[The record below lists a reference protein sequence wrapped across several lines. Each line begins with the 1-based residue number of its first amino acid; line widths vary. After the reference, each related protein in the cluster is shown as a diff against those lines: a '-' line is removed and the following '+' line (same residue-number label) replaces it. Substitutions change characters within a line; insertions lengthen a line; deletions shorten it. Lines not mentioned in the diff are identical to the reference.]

1 MPTVASNITSL
12 DARRRPA
19 VRVERKA
26 SASRPN
32 CTEYRLYGSRSQDVQ
47 DYISS
52 LVAELEQ
59 HGANFGSSWRGPHSI
74 GHGCYAA
81 FGEIVLIQP
90 EPL

>member
-1 MPTVASNITSL
+1 MTVADHIINL
-12 DARRRPA
+12 DAHRRPA

-47 DYISS
+47 DYIAS

-81 FGEIVLIQP
+81 FGEIILITETP
-90 EPL
+90 